1 MESAVTPQ
9 VFLVSAATLFAFFIA
24 RTVVICGGVMLALRT
39 GWAQARRTY
48 RKAFAE
54 GQLRSEATVGLR
66 NLLLDAVLITAAA
79 KFGVFQFVDFS
90 PGVFALTFVL
100 LFCWYEVW
108 FYASHRALHWKPLY
122 RFHAQHHVA
131 KVVHPLTSL
140 SFSIVERLTLQVG
153 AIAFIAI
160 VSRLVPMTRGGAM
173 AYFTFNYLLNVWGHS
188 NLEVMRPGFHRTLPG
203 RFFISASFHAMHH
216 ARYDGHYGL
225 FTQVLDRAL
234 GTRWDDVD
242 EVQSR
247 AARGEGLEQLGERL
261 GSQPPEIKDMAAR
274 SAG

>member
-1 MESAVTPQ
+1 MDSPLTLQA
-9 VFLVSAATLFAFFIA
+9 FLVPAGTLFAFFIA
-24 RTVVICGGVMLALRT
+24 RTVVVCGGFMLALRT
-39 GWAQARRTY
+39 GWARARRTY
-48 RKAFAE
+48 RKAFGE
-54 GQLRSEATVGLR
+54 GQLRAELPAGVR
-66 NLLLDAVLITAAA
+66 NLLLDAALVTAAVR
-79 KFGVFQFVDFS
+79 FGVFQFVDFS
-90 PGVFALTFVL
+90 PGVFALTFLL

-108 FYASHRALHWKPLY
+108 FYASHRALHSRPLY

-160 VSRLVPMTRGGAM
+160 VSRVLPMTRGGAM

-188 NLEVMRPGFHRTLPG
+188 NLEVMAPGFHRTLAG
-203 RFFISASFHAMHH
+203 RLFISASFHAMHH

-261 GSQPPEIKDMAAR
+261 AAR
-274 SAG
+274 APRG